1 MPNANVKF
9 FFYLPSP
16 TPPPPLATSID
27 VVDLCSCLNICFCY
41 LEEKVA
47 VVSRAYSKWLEVSHI
62 RDSAIYVQETLIF
75 FHLNF

>member
-16 TPPPPLATSID
+16 TPPPPLAASID

-47 VVSRAYSKWLEVSHI
+47 VVSRAYSK
-62 RDSAIYVQETLIF
+62 
-75 FHLNF
+75 